1 MSSTITNN
9 IKAYDMKRII
19 LFTCATLL
27 VANLLFGLLL
37 SSYEWPN
44 VFLSSGIIILS
55 GIFMLLIGIL
65 PLKDGFKSSLYVVY
79 PILGFIEFVLSLFSP
94 SRITDNWVVIVI
106 TILAVF
112 QLILLFIASVISNK
126 IK

>member
-1 MSSTITNN
+1 MN
-9 IKAYDMKRII
+9 KII

-27 VANLLFGLLL
+27 IANLLFGLLL
-37 SSYEWPN
+37 SSYEWLN
-44 VFLSSGIIILS
+44 VLLSSGIIILS

-79 PILGFIEFVLSLFSP
+79 PILGFMELILSLFSP
-94 SRITDNWVVIVI
+94 NRITDNWVVIVI
-106 TILAVF
+106 TILVVF